1 MRRPKADIIAFA
13 RDIVEN
19 SSRCADPIRTA
30 QILPA
35 EAYVSEEFWEFEK
48 WAIFSRQWLFVGHVN
63 QVPNPRDYLSRTIL
77 GEPILVTRDNDGK
90 VHVLSGICQHRGHPI
105 AGGLKAQPIGAGCQ
119 NARTLVCPYH
129 NWTYQMDGTLMW
141 APEMEQTTPVD
152 ELRAEIHLPRIRTE
166 IFHGLIFIN
175 FDDQAPPLAPSLT
188 KMKREIA
195 AFNVADM
202 VPMPVRVDSDLRCNW
217 KGHHENALEPYH
229 TDYVHKRSHASAPAN
244 LSKFLDFSPGDG
256 QVMTTTDFA
265 AREADLFSKEGKSA
279 MPIIADLSQDQRRR
293 LLFISVMPTF
303 FGVFQPSAVM
313 VTLILP
319 RGPSV
324 MDTFRFPLYPRST
337 IAAQDFTEMYQRQV
351 AVQGTVIQEDLVTQA
366 SVQEGHYSRFT
377 PRGRLSWLEATIPQ
391 MNQWLLE
398 RYRSA
403 LDELTTA

>member
-1 MRRPKADIIAFA
+1 MRRPNADVIAVA
-13 RDIVEN
+13 REVVEN
-19 SSRCADPIRTA
+19 SGRCADPVGTA

-35 EAYVSEEFWEFEK
+35 EAYVSEEFWDFEK

-63 QVPNPRDYLSRTIL
+63 QVPNRRDYLTRTIL
-77 GEPILVTRDNDGK
+77 GEPILITRDGDGE

-105 AGGLKAQPIGAGCQ
+105 GGGLKAQPAGAGCR

-129 NWTYQMDGTLMW
+129 GWTYEMDGTLRW
-141 APEMEQTTPVD
+141 APEMEQTTPV
-152 ELRAEIHLPRIRTE
+152 EQLRNEIRLPRIRTE

-175 FDDQAPPLAPSLT
+175 FDDQAVPLAPSLA
-188 KMKREIA
+188 KMDREIA
-195 AFNVADM
+195 AFEVADM
-202 VPMPVRVDSDLRCNW
+202 VPMPVRVDGDLRCNW

-244 LSKFLDFSPGDG
+244 LSKFLQFSPGDG
-256 QVMTTTDFA
+256 QIMTTTDFA
-265 AREADLFSKEGKSA
+265 APEADLFSQAGKSA
-279 MPIIADLSQDQRRR
+279 MPIIADLSPEQRRR

-313 VTLILP
+313 VTLLLP
-319 RGPSV
+319 RGPSL

-337 IAAQDFTEMYQRQV
+337 VETPEFSEMYQRQV

-377 PRGRLSWLEATIPQ
+377 PRGRLSWLEGTIPQ

-398 RYRSA
+398 RYRGA